1 MSVLVC
7 GPAVAALGDEA
18 ITFNRDIRPILS
30 DTCFKCHG
38 FDRNARQADL
48 RLDIREDALA
58 ARGDTTP
65 IVPGDPGRSE
75 VVRRITTT
83 NLDERMPP
91 ADSNRSLTPEQI
103 ELIRRWIAQ
112 GAEYQSHWS
121 LVAPVSSPLPAVVD
135 DLWVRNPIDR
145 FVLARLASVGLA
157 PSPEA
162 GKSTLIR
169 RATLDLTGL
178 PPTPSEVDAF
188 LADDS
193 PEAYERVVERLLA
206 SPRYGERMVLEWLD
220 AARYADSNGYQSDG
234 TRTLWPWRD
243 GVIRRLNENQPFDQ
257 FTVEQL
263 AGDLLPNSTVDQR
276 VATGFNRNHPLNG
289 EGGRI
294 AEESRNDYVM
304 DRVETTSTVWLGLTL
319 GCCRCH
325 DHKYDPFTQR
335 DYYRL
340 FAYFNNVNETGAVDR
355 GGNAA
360 PVVQVIT
367 PERER
372 VLAELRSGV
381 AAAEGNLNAAL
392 VEIDAAQAEWE
403 RQPTSSVRWTMID
416 VSSAASKQ
424 GATLA
429 KLDDQ
434 SLLAGG
440 GNPDTDV
447 YEVLARTDVA
457 GIQGLRLEAIGDD
470 SLPAGGPGRADNGNF
485 VLTAIEGQAV
495 SLTDR
500 NMVRRLAFSTANA
513 DFAQKGWDV
522 AGAIDTDSNTGWA
535 VLGAANKA
543 PRIAVFTLTEPL
555 AWAGGAELQLRLR
568 FESVH
573 RQHMLGRFRLSFTT
587 DERPTTGVVP
597 AGVASALATPEA
609 ARNDEQ
615 KQELRGYFRRQ
626 VSPRFGELDGA
637 LAAERKRLADFEA
650 SIPQSMSMDELP
662 QPRESFILMRGIYD
676 KHGERVEPGV
686 PASLPPPA
694 PGAPSNRLG
703 LARWLVDRANPLTA
717 RVTVNRYWQM
727 VFGTGLVK
735 TSEDFGTQGEPPSHP
750 ELLDWL
756 AVRFVESGWNVKAMH
771 RLIVT
776 SATYRQ
782 SSFAAPELL
791 ERDPANR
798 LLARGPRH
806 RLSAFALRDQALAVS
821 GLLADRFGGPPVRPY
836 QPAGV
841 WEDAT
846 LGKIR
851 YEQDH
856 GDNLYRR
863 SLYTFWRRTV
873 GPTMFFDVSP
883 RNVCTVRLP
892 RTNTPLQALIVMND
906 VTYVEA
912 ARVLAQRLLS
922 ETSLTPD
929 ERIAR
934 AFLLATARRPK
945 SEEQIV
951 LSRALDQFRRR
962 YQADREVAQKLA
974 CAGETPR
981 DANLDVAELAAYTA
995 VVSLILNLD
1004 ETMTKE

>member
-1 MSVLVC
+1 MRRFARIVTRVFVMAC
-7 GPAVAALGDEA
+7 GSAVTALGDEA
-18 ITFNRDIRPILS
+18 ITFNRDIRPIFS

-58 ARGDTTP
+58 VRGDVTP
-65 IVPGDPGRSE
+65 IVPGDPGHSD
-75 VVRRITTT
+75 VVRRITAT

-103 ELIRRWIAQ
+103 ELIRTWIAQ
-112 GAEYQSHWS
+112 GAEYQPHWS
-121 LVAPVSSPLPAVVD
+121 LVAPVSPAPPVVD
-135 DLWVRNPIDR
+135 DQRWVRNPIDR
-145 FVLARLASVGLA
+145 FVLARQAKAGMS

-178 PPTPSEVDAF
+178 PPTPSEVTAF

-193 PEAYERVVERLLA
+193 PEAYERAVERLLA

-220 AARYADSNGYQSDG
+220 AGRYADSNGYQSDG

-243 GVIRRLNENQPFDQ
+243 WAIRRLNENQPFDQ

-263 AGDLLPNSTVDQR
+263 AGDLLPNSTIDQR

-360 PVVQVIT
+360 PVVQLIT
-367 PERER
+367 PEHETA
-372 VLAELRSGV
+372 LAELRSGV
-381 AAAEGNLNAAL
+381 AAAEGRLNAAL
-392 VEIDAAQAEWE
+392 EGIDAARAE
-403 RQPTSSVRWTMID
+403 
-416 VSSAASKQ
+416 
-424 GATLA
+424 
-429 KLDDQ
+429 
-434 SLLAGG
+434 
-440 GNPDTDV
+440 
-447 YEVLARTDVA
+447 
-457 GIQGLRLEAIGDD
+457 
-470 SLPAGGPGRADNGNF
+470 
-485 VLTAIEGQAV
+485 
-495 SLTDR
+495 
-500 NMVRRLAFSTANA
+500 
-513 DFAQKGWDV
+513 
-522 AGAIDTDSNTGWA
+522 
-535 VLGAANKA
+535 
-543 PRIAVFTLTEPL
+543 
-555 AWAGGAELQLRLR
+555 
-568 FESVH
+568 
-573 RQHMLGRFRLSFTT
+573 
-587 DERPTTGVVP
+587 
-597 AGVASALATPEA
+597 
-609 ARNDEQ
+609 
-615 KQELRGYFRRQ
+615 
-626 VSPRFGELDGA
+626 
-637 LAAERKRLADFEA
+637 LAAERKKLADFEA
-650 SIPQSMSMDELP
+650 GIPQSMVMEELP
-662 QPRESFILMRGIYD
+662 QPRESFILVRGIYD

-694 PGAPSNRLG
+694 PDAPSNRLG

-727 VFGTGLVK
+727 FFGTGLVR
-735 TSEDFGTQGEPPSHP
+735 TPEDFGTQGEPPSHP

-821 GLLADRFGGPPVRPY
+821 GLLVDRLGGPPVRPY

-892 RTNTPLQALIVMND
+892 RTNTPLQALILMND
-906 VTYVEA
+906 LTYIEA
-912 ARVLAQRLLS
+912 ARALAQRLLS

-934 AFLLATARRPK
+934 AFLLATARQPR

-951 LSRALDQFRRR
+951 LTRALDQFRRR
-962 YQADREVAQKLA
+962 YQADREAAQKLA
-974 CAGETPR
+974 GAGEAPR
-981 DANLDVAELAAYTA
+981 DANLDVAELAALTA
-995 VVSLILNLD
+995 VTSLILNLD
-1004 ETMTKE
+1004 EVMTKE